1 MRGEKRKG
9 REGTS
14 MVVHWLRLCSQCR
27 GFRFDPWSGNKDPTC
42 HRVWTKKKKRQG
54 RKIRRR
60 KRGNGRRREEEED
73 KEKESLLII
82 NPIKWHLGYTGEERK
97 ILSTLPNYP

>member
-1 MRGEKRKG
+1 MIPGQ
-9 REGTS
+9 GTRIP
-14 MVVHWLRLCSQCR
+14 HAAGCGQ
-27 GFRFDPWSGNKDPTC
+27 
-42 HRVWTKKKKRQG
+42 KKKKRQG
-54 RKIRRR
+54 RKRRRRR
-60 KRGNGRRREEEED
+60 KRGNGRRRDEEED